1 MQGLVENLLPLFQPV
16 EEHLRSG
23 QRQSGRK
30 IEEKPH
36 LFNGLMQKTQL

>member
-1 MQGLVENLLPLFQPV
+1 VQGLVENLLPLLQPI

-36 LFNGLMQKTQL
+36 LLNGLMQKAQL